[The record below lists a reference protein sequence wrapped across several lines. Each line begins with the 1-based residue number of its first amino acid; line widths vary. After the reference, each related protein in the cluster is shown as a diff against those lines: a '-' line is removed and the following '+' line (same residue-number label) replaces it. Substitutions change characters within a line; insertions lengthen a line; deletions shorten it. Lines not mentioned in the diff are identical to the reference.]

1 MKDFK
6 DKVMFITGAAHGFGQ
21 VIAEGAADRGMKLTI
36 VDIDEPALKKTYQH
50 ILDKGAEVL
59 MVTADVTK
67 EASVDDAVEQAME
80 KFGRIDLLINNA
92 GIALL
97 AEFGNCRLVIG
108 NGSCIST

>member
-59 MVTADVTK
+59 MVTADVT
-67 EASVDDAVEQAME
+67 
-80 KFGRIDLLINNA
+80 
-92 GIALL
+92 
-97 AEFGNCRLVIG
+97 
-108 NGSCIST
+108 